1 MVLMRGAWLQWF
13 VTLTDETAVEKKIIS
28 SVKLILYCSNNCEMK
43 NACLSVDDTK
53 CFVNKIIFKEEVVII
68 ICDSFIMTP
77 CINELRPPPLPS
89 YHHPDSITTSS
100 QYKQPRVTSTHV
112 SSHTCII
119 ILSPPVSF
127 SLLPSQFLRNKSI
140 HVWQYHSHINQYQS
154 RDDIL

>member
-1 MVLMRGAWLQWF
+1 
-13 VTLTDETAVEKKIIS
+13 
-28 SVKLILYCSNNCEMK
+28 MK

-140 HVWQYHSHINQYQS
+140 HVWQYHSHKSAPKQGRHFIKYCCIRWHRLPS
-154 RDDIL
+154 TFMTYLGSGKSG